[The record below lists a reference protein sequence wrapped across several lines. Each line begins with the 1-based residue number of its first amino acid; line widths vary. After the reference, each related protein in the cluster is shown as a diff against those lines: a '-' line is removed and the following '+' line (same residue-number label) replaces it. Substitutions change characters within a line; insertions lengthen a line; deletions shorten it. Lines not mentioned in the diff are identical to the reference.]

1 MSFYITTPIYYVNA
15 TPHVGHAYTTIAA
28 DIFARH
34 RRQRGEETFFL
45 TGTDEHGSNIA
56 RVAEEAGLEPKE
68 FVDRNAAA
76 FIEMTERINVSND
89 FFIRTTDERHERLV
103 QEFLQRIYDA
113 GEIYEG
119 VYAGLYCS
127 RCESFYTEA
136 ELVDGKCPQHG
147 IPPEWVEEK
156 NYFFRLVRLSGEAA
170 RPLRREPRVRPAQ
183 VPGQRGAELHRAGP
197 RRHQREPGDAALGVS
212 VPWDPD
218 QVVYVW
224 VDALINYWSA
234 LAFAREGE
242 DLRERLWPEVHH
254 LLAKDILKFHCVIWP
269 ALLMGAG
276 ISVPKQL
283 FVHGYLLMDDRKM
296 SKSVGNVID
305 PLELIDV
312 YGVDAVRYYLFR
324 AASFGQDGNISVD
337 GLHER
342 YERELG
348 NDLGNLLSR
357 TTAMVAR
364 YREGK
369 LPVVAGSA
377 ELAAELDGL
386 GPKVVAR
393 LDAYDLTGG
402 LDEIWEVVRALNRH
416 VEQNAP
422 WELAKDEAK
431 ADESRP
437 RPLRPRGRLALARD
451 RAGAVSP
458 RDDAEDPRGAGPG
471 RESGL
476 GASAS
481 RTDPRRGGDCACR
494 APLPT
499 GGLARGSLNR
509 RDRHTRA
516 PGRSR
521 RRARGARTGA

>member
-1 MSFYITTPIYYVNA
+1 MPCVSFYITTPIYYVNA

-28 DIFARH
+28 DILARH
-34 RRQRGEETFFL
+34 RRQRGDETFFL

-56 RVAEEAGLEPKE
+56 RVAEEAGLEPNE

-76 FIEMTERINVSND
+76 FMEMTGRINVSND

-156 NYFFRLVRLSGEAA
+156 NYFFRLSAYQDRLLALYDENPEFVLPKFRANEA
-170 RPLRREPRVRPAQ
+170 RRFIEQGLDDISVSRAT
-183 VPGQRGAELHRAGP
+183 QRW
-197 RRHQREPGDAALGVS
+197 GVS

-324 AASFGQDGNISVD
+324 AASFGQDGNISID

-364 YREGK
+364 YRDGK
-369 LPVVAGSA
+369 LPVVQGSA
-377 ELAAELDGL
+377 ELTAELDGL

-422 WELAKDEAK
+422 WQLAKDEARR
-431 ADESRP
+431 DELDRVLFDLTDGLRVVAIVLAPYLPETTP
-437 RPLRPRGRLALARD
+437 RILEALGQDGSLDWEGA
-451 RAGAVSP
+451 RAGQ
-458 RDDAEDPRGAGPG
+458 
-471 RESGL
+471 
-476 GASAS
+476 
-481 RTDPRRGGDCACR
+481 
-494 APLPT
+494 
-499 GGLARGSLNR
+499 
-509 RDRHTRA
+509 TRA
-516 PGRSR
+516 AEGISPAEPLFPRVDSP
-521 RRARGARTGA
+521 AAV

>member
-1 MSFYITTPIYYVNA
+1 MSFYVTTPIYYVNA
-15 TPHVGHAYTTIAA
+15 TPHVGHAYTTMAA
-28 DIFARH
+28 DILARH

-56 RVAEEAGLEPKE
+56 RVAEEAGLDPKT
-68 FVDRNAAA
+68 FVDKNAAK
-76 FIEMTERINVSND
+76 FLEMTQRINVSND
-89 FFIRTTDERHERLV
+89 FFIRTTDERHEALV

-136 ELVDGKCPQHG
+136 ELVDGRCPQHG
-147 IPPEWVEEK
+147 IVPEYVEEK
-156 NYFFRLVRLSGEAA
+156 NYFFRLSAYQDKLLELYETNPEFVLPKFRANEARSFIEQGLDDISVSRA
-170 RPLRREPRVRPAQ
+170 T
-183 VPGQRGAELHRAGP
+183 QRW
-197 RRHQREPGDAALGVS
+197 GVS

-242 DLRERLWPEVHH
+242 DLRSRLWPEVHH

-312 YGVDAVRYYLFR
+312 YGVDPVRYYLFR

-364 YREGK
+364 YRDGT
-369 LPVVAGSA
+369 LPVVAGTK
-377 ELAAELDGL
+377 ELASELDGL
-386 GPKVVAR
+386 PPKVAER

-422 WELAKDEAK
+422 WELAKEDARAGELDRVLFDLVDGLRVLAIVLSPYLPDT
-431 ADESRP
+431 APRILAALGQDESLDWEGARS
-437 RPLRPRGRLALARD
+437 GRT
-451 RAGAVSP
+451 
-458 RDDAEDPRGAGPG
+458 RGADGIAPAQP
-471 RESGL
+471 L
-476 GASAS
+476 F
-481 RTDPRRGGDCACR
+481 PRVD
-494 APLPT
+494 AP
-499 GGLARGSLNR
+499 A
-509 RDRHTRA
+509 A
-516 PGRSR
+516 V
-521 RRARGARTGA
+521 

>member
-1 MSFYITTPIYYVNA
+1 LLCVTFYVTTPIYYVNA

-28 DIFARH
+28 DILARH

-68 FVDRNAAA
+68 FVDRNAAK
-76 FIEMTERINVSND
+76 FLEMTRRINVSND
-89 FFIRTTDERHERLV
+89 FFIRTTDDRHEALV
-103 QEFLQRIYDA
+103 EEFLQRIYDA

-136 ELVDGKCPQHG
+136 ELVDGRCPQHG
-147 IPPEWVEEK
+147 IVPEYVEEK
-156 NYFFRLVRLSGEAA
+156 NYFFRLSAYQDRLLELYDRNPEFVLPKFRANEARSFIEQGLDDISVSRA
-170 RPLRREPRVRPAQ
+170 T
-183 VPGQRGAELHRAGP
+183 QRW
-197 RRHQREPGDAALGVS
+197 GVS

-242 DLRERLWPEVHH
+242 DLRPSLWPEVRH

-276 ISVPKQL
+276 ITVPKQL
-283 FVHGYLLMDDRKM
+283 FVHGYLLMNDRKM

-312 YGVDAVRYYLFR
+312 YGVDPVRYYLFR
-324 AASFGQDGNISVD
+324 AASFGQDGNISVE
-337 GLHER
+337 GLHQR

-357 TTAMVAR
+357 TTAMIAR
-364 YREGK
+364 YRDGV
-369 LPVVAGSA
+369 LPVASGTQ

-386 GPKVVAR
+386 PPRLVER
-393 LDAYDLTGG
+393 LDAYDLTGA
-402 LDEIWEVVRALNRH
+402 LDEIWEVVRSLNRH

-422 WELAKDEAK
+422 WELAKDDARA
-431 ADESRP
+431 ADLDRVLFDLADG
-437 RPLRPRGRLALARD
+437 LRVLAVVLSPFLPETGPQILAALGQD
-451 RAGAVSP
+451 ASLDWSGAH
-458 RDDAEDPRGAGPG
+458 
-471 RESGL
+471 SG
-476 GASAS
+476 G
-481 RTDPRRGGDCACR
+481 
-494 APLPT
+494 
-499 GGLARGSLNR
+499 
-509 RDRHTRA
+509 TRA
-516 PGRSR
+516 ADGIEPAQPLFPRVD
-521 RRARGARTGA
+521 APAAV

>member
-1 MSFYITTPIYYVNA
+1 VSFYITTPIYYVNA

-28 DIFARH
+28 DILARH
-34 RRQRGEETFFL
+34 RRQRGDETFFL

-76 FIEMTERINVSND
+76 FMEMTGRINVSND

-156 NYFFRLVRLSGEAA
+156 NYFFRLSAYQDRLLALYDENPEFVLPKFRANEARSFIEQGLDDISVSRA
-170 RPLRREPRVRPAQ
+170 T
-183 VPGQRGAELHRAGP
+183 QRW
-197 RRHQREPGDAALGVS
+197 GVS

-324 AASFGQDGNISVD
+324 AASFGQDGNISID

-364 YREGK
+364 YRDGK
-369 LPVVAGSA
+369 LPVVQGSA
-377 ELAAELDGL
+377 ELTAELDGL

-422 WELAKDEAK
+422 WELAKDEARH
-431 ADESRP
+431 DELDRVLFDLTDGLRVLAIVLAPYLPETTP
-437 RPLRPRGRLALARD
+437 RILEALGQDGSLDWERA
-451 RAGAVSP
+451 RAGQ
-458 RDDAEDPRGAGPG
+458 
-471 RESGL
+471 
-476 GASAS
+476 
-481 RTDPRRGGDCACR
+481 
-494 APLPT
+494 
-499 GGLARGSLNR
+499 
-509 RDRHTRA
+509 TRA
-516 PGRSR
+516 AEGISPAEPLFPRVDSP
-521 RRARGARTGA
+521 AAV

>member
-1 MSFYITTPIYYVNA
+1 VSYYVTTPIYYVNA

-28 DIFARH
+28 DILARH

-56 RVAEEAGLEPKE
+56 RVAEEAGLGPME

-76 FIEMTERINVSND
+76 FQQMTKRINVSND

-136 ELVDGKCPQHG
+136 ELVDGNCPQHG

-156 NYFFRLVRLSGEAA
+156 NYFFKLSAYQDRLRALYDENPDFVLPKFRANEARSFIEQGLDDISVSRA
-170 RPLRREPRVRPAQ
+170 T
-183 VPGQRGAELHRAGP
+183 QRW
-197 RRHQREPGDAALGVS
+197 GVS
-212 VPWDPD
+212 VPWDPG

-242 DLRERLWPEVHH
+242 DLRDVLWPEVHH

-357 TTAMVAR
+357 TTAMIAR
-364 YREGK
+364 YRDGK
-369 LPVVAGSA
+369 LAVGESSA
-377 ELAAELDGL
+377 ELAAELDAL
-386 GPKVVAR
+386 APNVAAR

-422 WELAKDEAK
+422 WELAKDESK
-431 ADESRP
+431 AGELDRVLFELADGLRVLAIVLAPYLPETALQILTALGQDVSLELESARSGQTRP
-437 RPLRPRGRLALARD
+437 AEGIAPAEPLFPRVDAPA
-451 RAGAVSP
+451 AV
-458 RDDAEDPRGAGPG
+458 
-471 RESGL
+471 
-476 GASAS
+476 
-481 RTDPRRGGDCACR
+481 
-494 APLPT
+494 
-499 GGLARGSLNR
+499 
-509 RDRHTRA
+509 
-516 PGRSR
+516 
-521 RRARGARTGA
+521 

>member
-1 MSFYITTPIYYVNA
+1 MSFYVTTPIYYVNA

-28 DIFARH
+28 DILARH

-56 RVAEEAGLEPKE
+56 RVAEEAGLDPKE
-68 FVDRNAAA
+68 FVDRNAAT
-76 FIEMTERINVSND
+76 FQEMTRRITVSND
-89 FFIRTTDERHERLV
+89 FFIRTTDERHEQFV

-136 ELVDGKCPQHG
+136 ELVEGKCPQHG
-147 IPPEWVEEK
+147 IVPEYVEEK
-156 NYFFRLVRLSGEAA
+156 NYFFRLSAYQDRLLALYDENPEFVLPKFRANEARSFIEQGLDDISVSRA
-170 RPLRREPRVRPAQ
+170 T
-183 VPGQRGAELHRAGP
+183 QRW
-197 RRHQREPGDAALGVS
+197 GVS

-357 TTAMVAR
+357 TTAMVSR
-364 YREGK
+364 YRDGK
-369 LPVVAGSA
+369 LPVVEGSPA
-377 ELAAELDGL
+377 LAAELDGL
-386 GPKVVAR
+386 APKVAAR

-402 LDEIWEVVRALNRH
+402 LDEIWELVRALNRH

-422 WELAKDEAK
+422 WELAKDDARA
-431 ADESRP
+431 ADLDRVLFDLADG
-437 RPLRPRGRLALARD
+437 LRVLAIVLAPYLP
-451 RAGAVSP
+451 ATTPQILAALGQ
-458 RDDAEDPRGAGPG
+458 DATLELDAARHGKTRGAEGVGPA
-471 RESGL
+471 EPL
-476 GASAS
+476 F
-481 RTDPRRGGDCACR
+481 PRVD
-494 APLPT
+494 AP
-499 GGLARGSLNR
+499 A
-509 RDRHTRA
+509 A
-516 PGRSR
+516 V
-521 RRARGARTGA
+521 